1 MILKSRVKKI
11 LIFSLKLFISFLFI
25 FFICVVASIII
36 LSSQPRKI
44 AYINNYLS
52 KKMNTDF
59 SNSTLFLRN
68 GLKYDVQVNSIEI
81 AQNKIEF
88 DNFILKFNIFR
99 FFLGK
104 IEIDNIEIN
113 SVTITTD
120 KKQKNNDIEFTIPQM
135 KYFIANN
142 VVINDINIDNIIHV
156 KKANI
161 SFKKDHLFLEI
172 DKGDFY
178 LKEHFEEKIDF
189 TDLKSE
195 IFIEKG
201 KMNIEKLDTK
211 LGIMPFSMSL
221 LYNGGE
227 TEMSF
232 SFKDIDFQKLNLYWP
247 KSLGE
252 ESREWVLEHIKSG
265 MAHNAWT
272 KIIIDNDE
280 LKNIYAEVEMNEL
293 YLDYSTYFPT
303 ITKINGL
310 AVFTENDMNIK
321 ITDALVLNSK
331 LKNSSV
337 KMDFTEE
344 NSFVDISGELF
355 GKLEDVFLHL
365 DKDDKS
371 IKKNLSNIIEDFDT
385 KTSLK
390 IVVPTDDVSFKTT
403 KIIVN
408 SIINNKPNDV
418 LSQDNIN
425 LSFIKNEN
433 TNKFSGSVVLPNRI
447 SYLNIQKPSNDILTI
462 KYECETTENRINI
475 INLES
480 SGFLKLKGSGSVDN
494 FKLSMIYDN
503 NNYNLF
509 YTDRKV
515 SVVGKRIDFKNMDL
529 LNTIK
534 NNFNKKGDGG
544 MNKEIYLKFDRIA
557 LKSGNID
564 NFELSYTKNL
574 SIKSDLF
581 SLKENNLTFNDF
593 GKLLNILDINNNI
606 ENGDGTIIFENG
618 FTKGFAKINKVK
630 YITDK
635 NKIGEK
641 DREIIKDFITDSG
654 VYLENIEGDFMLEKG
669 KLKIEKIIAKN
680 TFLDTSIVGN
690 FLYNLESGDFKLDS
704 LVVPISVI
712 NSGFGLSSV
721 PILGKFVFGE
731 RDAGFFSFTLKIEK
745 KSNITEIKINESNN
759 LLPSFLKFFLVF
771 TLI

>member
-1 MILKSRVKKI
+1 
-11 LIFSLKLFISFLFI
+11 
-25 FFICVVASIII
+25 VVASIII